1 MSQNLYQ
8 PIQASVRGGLFCDT
22 SNTSCTFFNRS
33 LKFPLI
39 FPLQASVENPL
50 KKGFEKGTMTVIV
63 IYKSVPVP
71 FFGGYTTK
79 EGFKKNTM
87 TRDIRKT
94 QALRSLGF
102 SMMTGG
108 QAAPEVV
115 C

>member
-1 MSQNLYQ
+1 MDVRIFSAACLLSNIFLYTLFQN
-8 PIQASVRGGLFCDT
+8 PS
-22 SNTSCTFFNRS
+22 
-33 LKFPLI
+33 
-39 FPLQASVENPL
+39 SVENPL

-108 QAAPEVV
+108 QATPEVV